1 LCKKLRSNSKTNI
14 FISLFKKKMT
24 NFLRRQA
31 SKENKEREYY
41 ANVLGI
47 RTERPAPYPRES
59 PRRRTPT
66 RQSATA
72 DDPRANIIDLTDTI
86 LEEGEAAGASQGDT
100 SQAPQVEITEN
111 PDIGR
116 SSPQKRRREDDD
128 VDGTF

>member
-1 LCKKLRSNSKTNI
+1 
-14 FISLFKKKMT
+14 MT

-47 RTERPAPYPRES
+47 RTERPVPYPRES
-59 PRRRTPT
+59 PRRRTST

-86 LEEGEAAGASQGDT
+86 LEEGEAAGAFQGDT

-111 PDIGR
+111 PNIGR